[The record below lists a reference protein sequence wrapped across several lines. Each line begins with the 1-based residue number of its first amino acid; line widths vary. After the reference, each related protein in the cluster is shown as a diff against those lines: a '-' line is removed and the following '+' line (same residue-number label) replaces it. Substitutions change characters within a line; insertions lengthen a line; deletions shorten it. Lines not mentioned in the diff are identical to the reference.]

1 MRLLLVVDYW
11 GYTKGL
17 ARNTVSQYISSTKTH
32 YTQQEVFG
40 HKPAAVWQEKGK
52 HHPLLSAALKGIPPK
67 HRQETMKVDADWFKD
82 GFLHSWSTLEYVA
95 VTFIYSWML
104 RICEATLKAETAH
117 TVMWSMVKF
126 KIKIPNGGMQEM
138 QGRELRT
145 TPCDMVEL
153 DMDTRKHQ
161 EQAREMPGRMNM
173 RHIPD
178 PSQGATT
185 WQGMCQATMLQ
196 GWALMRP
203 GQEISGME
211 SDQTSVGT
219 PWRHATTADPIRREQ
234 RTQEA
239 SATRPRTQ
247 RENVSPCVTTQRH
260 YSCSQLQG
268 ARLQSSAVSPH
279 RPQRLEDHATIH
291 TPWD

>member
-1 MRLLLVVDYW
+1 
-11 GYTKGL
+11 
-17 ARNTVSQYISSTKTH
+17 
-32 YTQQEVFG
+32 
-40 HKPAAVWQEKGK
+40 
-52 HHPLLSAALKGIPPK
+52 
-67 HRQETMKVDADWFKD
+67 MKVDADWFKD

-196 GWALMRP
+196 GWALLCDLDKKSP
-203 GQEISGME
+203 E
-211 SDQTSVGT
+211 
-219 PWRHATTADPIRREQ
+219 WK
-234 RTQEA
+234 
-239 SATRPRTQ
+239 ATRPVLAHPGDMLRPLTPYD
-247 RENVSPCVTTQRH
+247 VSNALKRQVRRDPERSGRMSAHVLRHNGITAVANSKAPVSKAALLALTGHSDLKTTQRYIH
-260 YSCSQLQG
+260 PGTEMAQ
-268 ARLQSSAVSPH
+268 QSTDALTE
-279 RPQRLEDHATIH
+279 QDT
-291 TPWD
+291 